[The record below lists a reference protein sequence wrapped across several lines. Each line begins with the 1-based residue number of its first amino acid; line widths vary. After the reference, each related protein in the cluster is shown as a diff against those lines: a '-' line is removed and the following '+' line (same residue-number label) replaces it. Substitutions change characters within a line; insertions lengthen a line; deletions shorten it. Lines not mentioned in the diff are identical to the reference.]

1 MGRHELREQ
10 VFKLLFRV
18 EFNSPEEMPEQVK
31 LFFEDGEPSYEERD
45 AEYITD
51 KFHKIQ
57 EKIPQIDQL
66 INEHTEGW
74 DTARMGKV
82 ELTVLRIAVYEILWD
97 EEIPAGV
104 AIDEAVRI
112 AKTYGQESSGGF
124 VNAILA
130 KFVKPGE

>member
-45 AEYITD
+45 AE
-51 KFHKIQ
+51 IQ

-82 ELTVLRIAVYEILWD
+82 ELTVLRIAAYEILWD